1 MSFAIKLQNSGFPIN
16 KLEKNPNLVTTVN
29 GTLRNET
36 EVVDPI
42 ILIEMSE
49 FPNCNYLTIDAF
61 NRSYFI
67 REVRAVRNNI
77 WEVHAHVD
85 VLMSFKEQILG
96 NRVLVCRNENK
107 FDLYLND
114 GVFKAKQNSRIG
126 YLSFPNGFSHFN
138 YILLAA
144 GGASQNSNNAI
155 VNNQEEG
162 EE

>member
-16 KLEKNPNLVTTVN
+16 KLEKNPNLVATVN

-36 EVVDPI
+36 EVVDPV
-42 ILIEMSE
+42 ILIEMAD

-67 REVRAVRNNI
+67 RDVRAVRNNI

-85 VLMSFKEQILG
+85 VLMSFKQQILG

-126 YLSFPNGFSHFN
+126 YLAFPNGFTHFN

-144 GGASQNSNNAI
+144 GGSTQNSSV

-162 EE
+162 GE